1 MSGCGVTRSFKNH
14 KEEGGENPMTERELV
29 DQKIRTFMDNLW
41 VRGDPWDFESSA
53 YERDRCVQLLKM
65 LEGRSYARVLEIGC
79 GAGYLTRLLVPH
91 ADQIVAVDISQTAI
105 DRARALSTGQTDVD
119 FRVANIMD
127 YKPQADGPW
136 DLIVFSDTMYY
147 LGWLYP
153 FFDVA
158 YLAVQLFDATRSG
171 GRLMLANSMGENDDW
186 LLRPWLTR
194 TYRDLFVNVG
204 YTIEA
209 EEVYKATKK
218 CVDFEV
224 LMTLYR
230 KLPEEKSTGDVS

>member
-41 VRGDPWDFESSA
+41 ERGDPWDFESSA

-91 ADQIVAVDISQTAI
+91 ADQIVALDISQTAI

-136 DLIVFSDTMYY
+136 DLIVFSDTMCY

>member
-1 MSGCGVTRSFKNH
+1 
-14 KEEGGENPMTERELV
+14 MTERELV

-41 VRGDPWDFESSA
+41 ERGDPWDFESSA

-91 ADQIVAVDISQTAI
+91 ADQIVALDISQTAI

-136 DLIVFSDTMYY
+136 DLIVFSDTMCY

>member
-1 MSGCGVTRSFKNH
+1 
-14 KEEGGENPMTERELV
+14 MTERELV

-41 VRGDPWDFESSA
+41 ERGDPWDFENSA

-65 LEGRSYARVLEIGC
+65 LEGRRYARVLEIGC
-79 GAGYLTRLLVPH
+79 GAGYLTRLLLPH
-91 ADQIVAVDISQTAI
+91 ADQIVALDISQTAI
-105 DRARALSTGQTDVD
+105 ERARALSTGRTDVD

-127 YKPQADGPW
+127 YKPQIDGPW
-136 DLIVFSDTMYY
+136 DLIVFSDTLCY

-158 YLAVQLFDATRSG
+158 YLAVQLFDAMRSG
-171 GRLMLANSMGENDDW
+171 GQLMLANSMGEHNDW
-186 LLRPWLTR
+186 LLRPWIIR

-209 EEVYKATKK
+209 EEVYKAAKK
-218 CVDFEV
+218 GVEFEV

-230 KLPEEKSTGDVS
+230 KLPEVKSTGDVS

>member
-1 MSGCGVTRSFKNH
+1 
-14 KEEGGENPMTERELV
+14 MTERELV

-41 VRGDPWDFESSA
+41 ERGDPWDFESSA

-65 LEGRSYARVLEIGC
+65 LEGRRYARVLEIGC
-79 GAGYLTRLLVPH
+79 GAGYLTRLLAPH
-91 ADQIVAVDISQTAI
+91 ADQLVALDISQTAI
-105 DRARALSTGQTDVD
+105 ERARGLSAGQTGVD

-127 YKPQADGPW
+127 YKPQVEGPW
-136 DLIVFSDTMYY
+136 DLIVFSDTMCY

-218 CVDFEV
+218 GVDFEV

>member
-1 MSGCGVTRSFKNH
+1 
-14 KEEGGENPMTERELV
+14 MTERELV

-41 VRGDPWDFESSA
+41 ERGDPWDFESSA

-65 LEGRSYARVLEIGC
+65 LDGRRYARVLEIGC
-79 GAGYLTRLLVPH
+79 GAGYLTRLLAPH
-91 ADQIVAVDISQTAI
+91 ADRLVALDISQAAI
-105 DRARALSTGQTDVD
+105 ERARDLSADQTGVD

-127 YKPQADGPW
+127 YQPQVDGPW
-136 DLIVFSDTMYY
+136 DLIVFSDTIYY

-158 YLAVQLFDATRSG
+158 YLAVQLFDATCSG
-171 GRLMLANSMGENDDW
+171 GRLMLANSMGADDDW
-186 LLRPWLTR
+186 LLRPWIIR

-204 YTIEA
+204 YAIES

-218 CVDFEV
+218 GVDFEV

-230 KLPEEKSTGDVS
+230 KLPHEGSARDAS

>member
-1 MSGCGVTRSFKNH
+1 
-14 KEEGGENPMTERELV
+14 MTERELV

-41 VRGDPWDFESSA
+41 ERGDPWDFESSA

-65 LEGRSYARVLEIGC
+65 LDGRRYAHVLEIGC
-79 GAGYLTRLLVPH
+79 GAGYLTRLLAPH
-91 ADQIVAVDISQTAI
+91 ADRLVALDVSQTAI
-105 DRARALSTGQTDVD
+105 ERARDLSAGHTGVD

-127 YKPQADGPW
+127 SQPQVDGPW
-136 DLIVFSDTMYY
+136 DLIVFSDTIYY

-171 GRLMLANSMGENDDW
+171 GRLLLANSMGENDDW
-186 LLRPWLTR
+186 LVRPWIIR

-204 YTIEA
+204 YAIEA
-209 EEVYKATKK
+209 EEVYKAAKK
-218 CVDFEV
+218 GVDFEV

-230 KLPEEKSTGDVS
+230 KLPHECSARDVS

>member
-14 KEEGGENPMTERELV
+14 KEEGGENHMTERELV
-29 DQKIRTFMDNLW
+29 DQKIRTFMDSLW
-41 VRGDPWDFESSA
+41 ERGDPWDFESSA
-53 YERDRCVQLLKM
+53 YERDRCVHLLKM
-65 LEGRSYARVLEIGC
+65 LAGQRYTRVLEIGC
-79 GAGYLTRLLVPH
+79 GAGYLTRLLAPH
-91 ADQIVAVDISQTAI
+91 ADQLVALDISQTAI
-105 DRARALSTGQTDVD
+105 ERARALSTRQTGVD
-119 FRVANIMD
+119 FRVANIME

-136 DLIVFSDTMYY
+136 DLIVFSDTMCY

-171 GRLMLANSMGENDDW
+171 GRLMLANSMGDNDDW
-186 LLRPWLTR
+186 LLRPWIIR

-204 YTIEA
+204 YTIEG
-209 EEVYKATKK
+209 EEAYKAAKK
-218 CVDFEV
+218 GVDFEV

-230 KLPEEKSTGDVS
+230 KLPKEKSTGDVS

>member
-1 MSGCGVTRSFKNH
+1 
-14 KEEGGENPMTERELV
+14 MTEREV
-29 DQKIRTFMDNLW
+29 VAQKIRTFMDSLW
-41 VRGDPWDFESSA
+41 ERGDPWDIESSP

-65 LEGRSYARVLEIGC
+65 LEGKRYARVLEIGC
-79 GAGYLTRLLVPH
+79 GAGYLTRLLAPH
-91 ADQIVAVDISQTAI
+91 ADQLVALDISQTAI
-105 DRARALSTGQTDVD
+105 ERARALSTRQTGVD
-119 FRVANIMD
+119 FRVANIME
-127 YKPQADGPW
+127 YKPQADAPW
-136 DLIVFSDTMYY
+136 DLIVFSDTMCY

-158 YLAVQLFDATRSG
+158 YLAVQLFDATRNG

-186 LLRPWLTR
+186 LLRPWIIR

-209 EEVYKATKK
+209 EEFYKAAKK
-218 CVDFEV
+218 GVDFEV

-230 KLPEEKSTGDVS
+230 KLPEEKSTGDVP